1 MKPEIKKLLSY
12 GLLFLGVWL
21 VIHYW
26 EAAISLL
33 GRIAAAAY
41 PLILG
46 GAIAYVVNIIMS
58 FFEKK
63 LCKKLSCRKVFGSF
77 QKPHAPQARE

>member
-41 PLILG
+41 PLILSLSLTRSNTKWIIVLQNSG
-46 GAIAYVVNIIMS
+46 YDFAILLI
-58 FFEKK
+58 
-63 LCKKLSCRKVFGSF
+63 
-77 QKPHAPQARE
+77 